1 MFFKTHTLQ
10 EGLTP
15 LLTPDIVSE
24 RGRIRGEGPPLN
36 EGRGYAKDMRGVD
49 IGYISYE
56 QLNTYEHDKMSG
68 HKKIPTCYDGDN
80 VIVV

>member
-1 MFFKTHTLQ
+1 MFFIIYTLQ

-36 EGRGYAKDMRGVD
+36 EGEGVCQR
-49 IGYISYE
+49 YE
-56 QLNTYEHDKMSG
+56 GGRHRVYKLLTIKYL
-68 HKKIPTCYDGDN
+68 
-80 VIVV
+80 